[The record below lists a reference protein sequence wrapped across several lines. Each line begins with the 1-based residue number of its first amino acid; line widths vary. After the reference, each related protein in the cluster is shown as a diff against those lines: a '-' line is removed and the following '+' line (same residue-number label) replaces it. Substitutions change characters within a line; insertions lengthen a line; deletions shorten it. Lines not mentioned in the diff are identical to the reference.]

1 MFCRMTGR
9 IETVLLLL
17 VLVTAT
23 GLSGQ
28 ETTDEFTERVT
39 AELRETNP
47 QAADLFVQANLARGN
62 ADLLNAELLFRQVL
76 ELAPGFNHATR
87 RLCGIVLQRGRRNEA
102 LSLCREAMQQAE
114 TRENRGALMDVL
126 LTGYGAAEPPAADL
140 QEALQHGQIMLNEP
154 EAGLYDLISTC
165 MAADASDDLGMLRE
179 CSQRLDTVAPHQGAT
194 HYYGWLVAM
203 SGSDF
208 AAAEDRLELAKAD
221 GMAPELYADLVQRT
235 ETAKPDRSPLI
246 PIASIVGGFLLVGL
260 ILYWLLGRRPVNA

>member
-1 MFCRMTGR
+1 MTHR
-9 IETVLLLL
+9 IAILLLPFIL
-17 VLVTAT
+17 VMANELT
-23 GLSGQ
+23 GQ

-47 QAADLFVQANLARGN
+47 QAADLFVQANEARSN

-76 ELAPGFNHATR
+76 ELEPGFNHATR

-102 LSLCREAMQQAE
+102 LSFCRDAMQQAE

-126 LTGYGAAEPPAADL
+126 LTGYGGAGPPAADL
-140 QEALQHGQIMLNEP
+140 QEALRHGLIMLNDP
-154 EAGLYDLISTC
+154 DAGLFDLISTC
-165 MAADASDDLGMLRE
+165 MAGEANDELPMLRE

-203 SGSDF
+203 SNDDF
-208 AAAEDRLELAKAD
+208 AAAEDRLELASAD
-221 GMAPELYADLVQRT
+221 GMDPDLYAELVQRT
-235 ETAKPDRSPLI
+235 QAAKPDRSSTLI

-260 ILYWLLGRRPVNA
+260 VLYWLLGRRPVNA